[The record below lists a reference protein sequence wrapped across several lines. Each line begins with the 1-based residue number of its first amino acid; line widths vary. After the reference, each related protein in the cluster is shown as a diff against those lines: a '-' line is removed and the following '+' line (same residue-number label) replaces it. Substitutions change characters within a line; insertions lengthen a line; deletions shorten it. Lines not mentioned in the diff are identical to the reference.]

1 MHTGSYRMKY
11 PHILL
16 AHGSGGSMMHD
27 LIRDLFHAEFDNP
40 ILRQGNDQALLDN
53 PGGRLAFTTDSYVVQ
68 PVVFPG
74 GTIGE
79 LAVHG
84 TINDLAM
91 GGARPIALSVGMIL
105 EEGLEMPLLEDIV
118 RRMKRAA
125 DDAGVPIV
133 TGDTK
138 VVERGSCDRIF
149 INTSGIGVV
158 PEGVS
163 IDGAAAREGDAV
175 LLSGNIGEHGVAVM
189 SERRGIRFST
199 PVTSDTQSLHRLV
212 ARMLEV
218 TKEIHVLRDPTR
230 GGVATT
236 LNEIAG
242 QSRVGIEIDEARLP
256 VPEAVTG
263 ACDLLGLDPLYLANE
278 GKLIA
283 ILPEIH
289 ADAVLDVMRAMP
301 EGANACRIGRVV
313 ADMPGIVRM
322 NTGIG
327 GTRIVNVLT
336 GEMLPRIC

>member
-53 PGGRLAFTTDSYVVQ
+53 PGGRLAFTTDSYVVH

-138 VVERGSCDRIF
+138 VVERGSCDKIF

-158 PEGVS
+158 PDGVF
-163 IDGAAAREGDAV
+163 IDGAAACEGDAV

-199 PVTSDTQSLHRLV
+199 PVISDTQSLHRLV
-212 ARMLEV
+212 TRMLEV

-242 QSRVGIEIDEARLP
+242 QSRCGIEIDESRLP
-256 VPEAVTG
+256 IPEAVTG

-283 ILPEIH
+283 ILPEKH
-289 ADAVLDVMRAMP
+289 ADAVLEAMRTMP

-322 NTGIG
+322 KTGIG

>member
-1 MHTGSYRMKY
+1 MK
-11 PHILL
+11 HKQILL

-27 LIRDLFHAEFDNP
+27 LIREVFLPAFDNP
-40 ILRQGNDQALLDN
+40 FLRQGNDQAVLDN
-53 PGGRLAFTTDSYVVQ
+53 PGGRIAFTTDSYVVQ

-79 LAVHG
+79 LAIHG

-91 GGARPIALSVGMIL
+91 GGAQPIGLSVGMIL
-105 EEGLEMPLLEDIV
+105 EEGLEMDLLEDIV

-125 DDAGVPIV
+125 DEAGVPIV

-138 VVERGSCDRIF
+138 VVERGSCDKIF
-149 INTSGIGVV
+149 INTSGIGIV
-158 PEGVS
+158 PEGVV
-163 IDGAAAREGDAV
+163 IDGAAAKAGDAV
-175 LLSGNIGEHGVAVM
+175 LISGSIGDHGVAVM
-189 SERRGIRFST
+189 SERKGLRFDT

-218 TKEIHVLRDPTR
+218 TKDIHVLRDPTR

-236 LNEIAG
+236 LNEIAM
-242 QSRVGIEIDEARLP
+242 QSRCGIEIEEELLP
-256 VPEAVTG
+256 IPPAVTG

-278 GKLIA
+278 GKLLA
-283 ILPEIH
+283 ILPEEH
-289 ADAVLDVMRAMP
+289 ADAVLTAMRAMP
-301 EGANACRIGRVV
+301 EGAGACRIGRIV

-322 NTGIG
+322 KTGIG

>member
-1 MHTGSYRMKY
+1 MKKE
-11 PHILL
+11 HDMKQRQILL

-27 LIRDLFHAEFDNP
+27 LIREVFLPAFDNP
-40 ILRQGNDQALLDN
+40 LLRQGNDQAVFEN

-79 LAVHG
+79 LAIHG

-105 EEGLEMPLLEDIV
+105 EEGLEMELLEDIV
-118 RRMKRAA
+118 RRMKVAA
-125 DDAGVPIV
+125 DAAGVPIV

-149 INTSGIGVV
+149 INTSGIGIV
-158 PEGVS
+158 PDGVC
-163 IDGAAAREGDAV
+163 IDGAAARPGDAV
-175 LLSGNIGEHGVAVM
+175 LISGTIGDHGIAVM
-189 SERRGIRFST
+189 SERKGLRFST
-199 PVTSDTQSLHRLV
+199 PVTSDTQPLHRLV

-218 TKEIHVLRDPTR
+218 TKSVHVLRDPTR

-236 LNEIAG
+236 LNEIAA
-242 QSRVGIEIDEARLP
+242 QSHCGMEVDEERLP
-256 VPEAVTG
+256 IPPAVIG

-278 GKLIA
+278 GKLLA
-283 ILPEIH
+283 VLPEQF
-289 ADAVLDVMRAMP
+289 ADEMLAAMRGTP
-301 EGANACRIGRVV
+301 EGADACRIGRVV
-313 ADMPGIVRM
+313 AEMPGIVRM
-322 NTGIG
+322 KTGIG
-327 GTRIVNVLT
+327 GTRIVNVLS

>member
-1 MHTGSYRMKY
+1 MK
-11 PHILL
+11 HKQILL

-27 LIRDLFHAEFDNP
+27 LIRDVFLPAFDNP
-40 ILRQGNDQALLDN
+40 LLRQGNDQAVFEN
-53 PGGRLAFTTDSYVVQ
+53 PGGRIAFTTDSYVVQ
-68 PVVFPG
+68 PIVFPG

-79 LAVHG
+79 LAIHG

-91 GGARPIALSVGMIL
+91 GGAQPIGLSVGMIL
-105 EEGLEMPLLEDIV
+105 EEGLEMELLEDIV

-138 VVERGSCDRIF
+138 VVERGSCDKIF
-149 INTSGIGVV
+149 INTSGIGIV
-158 PEGVS
+158 PPDVH
-163 IDGAAAREGDAV
+163 IDGASAKTGDAV
-175 LLSGNIGEHGVAVM
+175 LISGTIGDHGVAVM
-189 SERRGIRFST
+189 SERKGLRFET
-199 PVTSDTQSLHRLV
+199 PVTSDSQALHRLV

-218 TKEIHVLRDPTR
+218 TKDIHVLRDPTR

-236 LNEIAG
+236 LNEIAV
-242 QSRVGIEIDEARLP
+242 QSRCGIEIEEERLP
-256 VPEAVTG
+256 VPPAVHG

-278 GKLIA
+278 GKLLA
-283 ILPEIH
+283 ILPEQH
-289 ADAVLDVMRAMP
+289 ADAVLAAMRETP
-301 EGANACRIGRVV
+301 EGADACRIGRVV

-322 NTGIG
+322 KTGIG